1 MTTLIIDNYDSFT
14 FNLVHAVAEITG
26 RAPIVVRNDE
36 MTWEEIQRLDF
47 DSVIISPGPG
57 RPENPRDFG
66 VSVRVIAETKVP
78 LLGVCLGHQGI
89 AHHFGGCVVPAAEP
103 VHGRSAELVH
113 EGDELFAGIPERFS
127 AIRYHSLI
135 VGEPLPPELKKI
147 AWTADGVLMALRHVT
162 RPIWGVQFHPESI
175 CTEYGTAILRNFLPL
190 ANAPPDQGSSS
201 RCSPVP
207 PLRASA
213 SRCSRVHDSHNVSER
228 PAVHDDRSYQGLL
241 RARGSA
247 TAAVP
252 NRDREGADRGTAIHV
267 HARQIP
273 LPVAPETLFRGL
285 FSQERYAFWLDSSM
299 VSPNSR
305 FSFMGTGSEIV
316 HDFASHD
323 VEVHAPPLPFEFIG
337 GYVGYLGYPSTKHR
351 SPFPDAC
358 LLRVDRFLAI
368 DHVENTL
375 WLVSCGEPDPEMERR
390 IAELK
395 DCPREFPPSA
405 PVEFTLAT
413 ERDEYLRLI
422 AECQARIAAGES
434 YEICLTN
441 QLHVKTD
448 ISPLV
453 YYEALRKL
461 NPAPHSA
468 YLHLDD
474 IDVACSSPERFLRI
488 DTSGKVESRPIKGT
502 IRRGANPQE
511 DAALRS
517 ALACSEKNRAENLM
531 IVDLTRHD
539 LGRVCLPGSVHVPQ
553 MMEVES
559 YATVHQLVS
568 TVAGQLAPGKTAM
581 DCIRAAFPGGSM
593 TGAPKRRTL
602 EILDELEPE
611 ARGIYSGSIGYIGFN
626 GATDLNI
633 VIRTAVF
640 HQGVASI
647 GVGGAIVYQSQP
659 EDEWDEMLLK
669 AQAPLRAFSAKLS

>member
-26 RAPIVVRNDE
+26 RMPIVVRNDE

-66 VSVRVIAETKVP
+66 VSARVIAETKVP

-89 AHHFGGCVVPAAEP
+89 AHHFEGCVVPAAEP
-103 VHGRSAELVH
+103 VHGRSAEIVH
-113 EGDELFAGIPERFS
+113 AGDELFAGIPERFS

-147 AWTADGVLMALRHVT
+147 AWTADGVLMALRHIE

-190 ANAPPDQGSSS
+190 A
-201 RCSPVP
+201 
-207 PLRASA
+207 
-213 SRCSRVHDSHNVSER
+213 H
-228 PAVHDDRSYQGLL
+228 
-241 RARGSA
+241 ARGSVS
-247 TAAVP
+247 AAV
-252 NRDREGADRGTAIHV
+252 REGADRGTAIHV

-299 VSPNSR
+299 VSANSR
-305 FSFMGTGSEIV
+305 FSFMGTGTEVV
-316 HDFASHD
+316 HDFVYHD

-368 DHVENTL
+368 DHAENTL
-375 WLVSCGEPDPEMERR
+375 WLVSCGEPDQEMERR

-395 DCPREFPPSA
+395 DCPWELPPSG

-441 QLHVKTD
+441 QLRVRTD
-448 ISPLV
+448 VSPLV
-453 YYEALRKL
+453 YYETLRKL

-474 IDVACSSPERFLRI
+474 IQVACSSPERFLRI

-502 IRRGANPQE
+502 IRRGTNPQE

-539 LGRVCLPGSVHVPQ
+539 LGRVCVPGSVHVPQ
-553 MMEVES
+553 MMEVET

-568 TVAGQLAPGKTAM
+568 TIAGQLAPGKTAM

-593 TGAPKRRTL
+593 TGAPKSRTL

-611 ARGIYSGSIGYIGFN
+611 ARGIYSGSIGYVGFN

>member
-26 RAPIVVRNDE
+26 RAPILVRNDE

-66 VSVRVIAETKVP
+66 VSARVIAETKVP

-103 VHGRSAELVH
+103 VHGRSAEIVH
-113 EGDELFAGIPERFS
+113 AGDELFAGIPERFS

-175 CTEYGTAILRNFLPL
+175 CTEYGTAILRNFLP
-190 ANAPPDQGSSS
+190 
-201 RCSPVP
+201 
-207 PLRASA
+207 
-213 SRCSRVHDSHNVSER
+213 
-228 PAVHDDRSYQGLL
+228 
-241 RARGSA
+241 ARRSA
-247 TAAVP
+247 TASVP
-252 NRDREGADRGTAIHV
+252 NRDRERADRGTAIHV

-299 VSPNSR
+299 VSANSR
-305 FSFMGTGSEIV
+305 FSFMGTGGEVV
-316 HDFASHD
+316 HDFVSHD
-323 VEVHAPPLPFEFIG
+323 VEVHAPPPPFEFIG

-375 WLVSCGEPDPEMERR
+375 WLVSCGEPDQEMERR

-413 ERDEYLRLI
+413 ERDDYLRLI

-448 ISPLV
+448 VSPLV

-474 IDVACSSPERFLRI
+474 IHVACSSPERFLRI
-488 DTSGKVESRPIKGT
+488 DTSGRVESRPIKGT

-531 IVDLTRHD
+531 IVDLTRND

-553 MMEVES
+553 MMEVET

>member
-26 RAPIVVRNDE
+26 SAPIVVRNDE
-36 MTWEEIQRLDF
+36 MTWEEIQRLEF
-47 DSVIISPGPG
+47 DNVIISPGPG
-57 RPENPRDFG
+57 RPENSRDFG
-66 VSVRVIAETKVP
+66 VSARVIAETKVP

-89 AHHFGGCVVPAAEP
+89 AQHFGGRVVVAAEP
-103 VHGRSAELVH
+103 VHGRSAEIIH
-113 EGDELFAGIPERFS
+113 AGDELFAGIPERFS

-135 VGEPLPPELKKI
+135 VAEPLPPELKKI
-147 AWTADGVLMALRHVT
+147 AWTADGVVMALRHVT
-162 RPIWGVQFHPESI
+162 QPIWGVQFHPESI
-175 CTEYGTAILRNFLPL
+175 CTEYGSAILRNFLPL
-190 ANAPPDQGSSS
+190 AHAPPDRGSSS
-201 RCSPVP
+201 RRSPV
-207 PLRASA
+207 
-213 SRCSRVHDSHNVSER
+213 HD
-228 PAVHDDRSYQGLL
+228 ARSSPSLL
-241 RARGSA
+241 LARGPV

-252 NRDREGADRGTAIHV
+252 NRDREAIHV
-267 HARQIP
+267 HARQMP
-273 LPVAPETLFRGL
+273 LRVAPETLFRGL

-299 VSPNSR
+299 VSANSR
-305 FSFMGTGSEIV
+305 FSFMGTGSEVV
-316 HDFASHD
+316 HDFVSHD

-337 GYVGYLGYPSTKHR
+337 GYVGYLGYPSHKHH

-375 WLVSCGEPDPEMERR
+375 WLVSCGEPDEEMEGR
-390 IAELK
+390 IAQLK
-395 DCPREFPPSA
+395 DCPRELPPSA
-405 PVEFTLAT
+405 RVEFELAT
-413 ERDEYLRLI
+413 QRDEYLRLI

-441 QLHVKTD
+441 QLRVKTD
-448 ISPLV
+448 ISPLA
-453 YYEALRKL
+453 YYETLRKL

-468 YLHLDD
+468 YLHFDD
-474 IDVACSSPERFLRI
+474 INVACSSPERFLRI
-488 DTSGKVESRPIKGT
+488 DTAGNVESRPIKGT
-502 IRRGANPQE
+502 IRRGTNPQE
-511 DAALRS
+511 DSALRS

-531 IVDLTRHD
+531 IVDLTRND
-539 LGRVCLPGSVHVPQ
+539 LARVCVPGSVHVPQ
-553 MMEVES
+553 MMQVET

-568 TVAGQLAPGKTAM
+568 TIAGQLVPGKTAI

-593 TGAPKRRTL
+593 TGAPKLRTL

-659 EDEWDEMLLK
+659 EEEWDEMLLK
-669 AQAPLRAFSAKLS
+669 AQAPLRAFSRKLS